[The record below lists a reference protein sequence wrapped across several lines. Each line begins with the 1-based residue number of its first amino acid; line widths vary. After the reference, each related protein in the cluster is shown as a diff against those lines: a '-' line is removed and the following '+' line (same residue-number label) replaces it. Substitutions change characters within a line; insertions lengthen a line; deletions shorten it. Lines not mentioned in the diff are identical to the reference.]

1 MKLQNDKNNYLYI
14 CTSCILSFT
23 ASPTV
28 TEAIEQPI
36 SNKANIILILADD
49 LGITGLNCYG
59 GAFKTPNLD
68 AMAKTGIRFE
78 NCFSAPLC
86 APSRAMIVTGK
97 YNFRTKS
104 SGNNARAVT
113 PETETIISK
122 VLKNAGYTTAVSGKW
137 SQLTLLSTVEEANAW
152 GFDEFMIWD
161 PTGERYWKPSLIHN
175 GKKLETTEKDYGPD
189 ILNDYVIDF
198 VKRNKNRPFFVYYP
212 LTLIHSPLAEIP
224 EKKSGNGLLADNI
237 AYMDKLVGKLLDS
250 LDKLN
255 LREKTLVIFT
265 GDNGCG
271 LGGTIN
277 GKKINGDKG
286 SLLEGGSRVPLIVNW
301 KGSTPEGKVLK
312 DFVELTDFYAT
323 FADLAGIHFPNSI
336 TDSISFA
343 PQIKGEKGN
352 PRQWVFIQLRDEWY
366 IRNERWKLYNN
377 GNFFDMKDAPF
388 REILVENLSND
399 AKNAKAELQS
409 ILNNLITTDNIKNN
423 NEKGN
428 KRQKKW

>member
-1 MKLQNDKNNYLYI
+1 
-14 CTSCILSFT
+14 
-23 ASPTV
+23 
-28 TEAIEQPI
+28 
-36 SNKANIILILADD
+36 
-49 LGITGLNCYG
+49 
-59 GAFKTPNLD
+59 
-68 AMAKTGIRFE
+68 
-78 NCFSAPLC
+78 
-86 APSRAMIVTGK
+86 
-97 YNFRTKS
+97 
-104 SGNNARAVT
+104 
-113 PETETIISK
+113 
-122 VLKNAGYTTAVSGKW
+122 
-137 SQLTLLSTVEEANAW
+137 
-152 GFDEFMIWD
+152 
-161 PTGERYWKPSLIHN
+161 
-175 GKKLETTEKDYGPD
+175 
-189 ILNDYVIDF
+189 
-198 VKRNKNRPFFVYYP
+198 
-212 LTLIHSPLAEIP
+212 
-224 EKKSGNGLLADNI
+224 
-237 AYMDKLVGKLLDS
+237 
-250 LDKLN
+250 